1 MATFPDRISIH
12 LTGQSAD
19 ELVAAARE
27 AESAGVASIFASELY
42 GNPFVPL
49 AAVASHTSSMK
60 LGTGIALAFVRSPL
74 ALALEAFEMDS
85 LTNGRFIL
93 GLGAGARRLNE
104 AWHGV
109 TNYGGPVAH
118 MREVIEFVRR
128 FEANAHRGLPIEI
141 QGEFVHANITGY
153 KRPFAPKCERLP
165 IYLGANRPG
174 MLRLAGEVA
183 DGVLGHV
190 FLSPRYL
197 REEFLPPIHEGLRKA
212 GRERASIDVGAG
224 IVCAIDDDVK
234 TARRHAAGVLAFY
247 ATVKTYEP
255 IFASDGFLEECR
267 RIRAA
272 FHSGVRERAIDEVTD
287 AMIDTYCAA
296 GTVDDVRRRVA
307 EYEGLLDTLGLTPP
321 RHFCPP
327 DAWAAYRRKMLDVFG
342 K

>member
-1 MATFPDRISIH
+1 VTKFPERISIH
-12 LTGQSAD
+12 LTGQTAD
-19 ELVAAARE
+19 ELIAGALE
-27 AESAGVASIFASELY
+27 AERAGVQSIWASELY

-49 AAVASHTSSMK
+49 AAVASSTSRLK

-74 ALALEAFEMDS
+74 ALALEAFDMDA

-93 GLGAGARRLNE
+93 GLGSGVRRLNE
-104 AWHGV
+104 SWHGV
-109 TNYGGPVAH
+109 TNFGGPVKH
-118 MREVIEFVRR
+118 MREVVEFIRL
-128 FEANAHRGLPIEI
+128 FEANAHLGTPIELA
-141 QGEFVHANITGY
+141 GEFVDVSIKGY
-153 KRPFAPKCERLP
+153 KRPFAPKCARLP

-190 FLSPRYL
+190 FLSPRHL
-197 REEFLPPIHEGLRKA
+197 RDEFLPPIHEGLRRA
-212 GRERASIDVGAG
+212 GRERGAIDVGAG
-224 IVCAIDDDVK
+224 IVCAIDDDVA

-255 IFASDGFLEECR
+255 IFAGDGFLEECG

-272 FHSGVRERAIDEVTD
+272 FHSGARERAIDEVTD
-287 AMIDTYCAA
+287 AMVDTYCAA
-296 GTVDDVRRRVA
+296 GTADDVRRRVG

-327 DAWAAYRRKMLDVFG
+327 DAWASYRTKMLEVFG
-342 K
+342 R